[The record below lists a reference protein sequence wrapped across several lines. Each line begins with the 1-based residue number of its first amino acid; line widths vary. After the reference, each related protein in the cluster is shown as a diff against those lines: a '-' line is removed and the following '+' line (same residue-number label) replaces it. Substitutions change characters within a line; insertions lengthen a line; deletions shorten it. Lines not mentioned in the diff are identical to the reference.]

1 MKTYIP
7 SVDEAQKQKKW
18 HLIDLDGLTLGRA
31 AVAIADILRGKNK
44 PIFTPHMDT
53 GDFVVAVN
61 ASKMV
66 ISGTKTEYKKYYR
79 YTGYPG
85 GLRETSM
92 KNLME
97 SDPADVLVRAVKG
110 MIPKN
115 KLGRKVIKKLHVYAD
130 EKHPHQAQQPEVLK
144 LFES

>member
-7 SVDEAQKQKKW
+7 KVEEVEKQKKW

-31 AVAIADILRGKNK
+31 AIEIANILRGKNK
-44 PIFTPHMDT
+44 PIYTPHMDT
-53 GDFVVAVN
+53 GDFVIDIN
-61 ASKMV
+61 ASKVVVTGAKSEQM
-66 ISGTKTEYKKYYR
+66 TYYR

-85 GLRETSM
+85 GLRETSFKKM
-92 KNLME
+92 MDV
-97 SDPADVLVRAVKG
+97 DPAHVVIHAVKG

-115 KLGRKVIKKLHVYAD
+115 KLGRKIIKKLHVYAD
-130 EKHPHQAQQPEVLK
+130 DKHRHEAQKPEVLK

>member
-7 SVDEAQKQKKW
+7 KVEELEKQKKW

-31 AVAIADILRGKNK
+31 AIEIANILRGKNK
-44 PIFTPHMDT
+44 PIFTPHLDT
-53 GDFVVAVN
+53 GDFVIAVN
-61 ASKMV
+61 ASKVVVTGGKDEKM
-66 ISGTKTEYKKYYR
+66 SYFH

-85 GLRETSM
+85 GLRETSYRKM
-92 KNLME
+92 KVK
-97 SDPADVLVRAVKG
+97 DPSQIVIHAVKG

-130 EKHPHQAQQPEVLK
+130 ENHPHQAQKPEVLK
-144 LFES
+144 LS

>member
-7 SVDEAQKQKKW
+7 KIADLNKEKKW
-18 HLIDLDGLTLGRA
+18 YLIDLKGATLGRA
-31 AVAIADILRGKNK
+31 AVEVANILRGKNK

-61 ASKMV
+61 ASQMK
-66 ISGTKTEYKKYYR
+66 ITGAKPQQKKYYR

-85 GLRETSM
+85 GLRTTTLEKM
-92 KNLME
+92 MLN
-97 SDPADVLVRAVKG
+97 DPSRVFLYAVRG
-110 MIPKN
+110 MMPKN
-115 KLGRKVIKKLHVYAD
+115 RLGRKMIKKLRIYSD
-130 EKHPHQAQQPEVLK
+130 EKHPHRAQQPETLK

>member
-7 SVDEAQKQKKW
+7 KIADVNKDKKW
-18 HLIDLDGLTLGRA
+18 YLIDLKGVTMGRA
-31 AVAIADILRGKNK
+31 AIKVADILRGKNK

-61 ASKMV
+61 ASQMKV
-66 ISGTKTEYKKYYR
+66 TGAKAEQKKYYH

-85 GLRETSM
+85 GLKITTFEKKMVNDSPWVFTH
-92 KNLME
+92 
-97 SDPADVLVRAVKG
+97 AVKG
-110 MIPKN
+110 MLPKN
-115 KLGRKVIKKLHVYAD
+115 RLGRKIIKKLRVYAG
-130 EKHPHQAQQPEVLK
+130 EKHQQQAQQPEMLK

>member
-7 SVDEAQKQKKW
+7 KVEELEKQKKW

-31 AVAIADILRGKNK
+31 AIEIANILRGKNK
-44 PIFTPHMDT
+44 PIFTPHLDT
-53 GDFVVAVN
+53 GDFVIAVN
-61 ASKMV
+61 ASKVVVTGGKDEKM
-66 ISGTKTEYKKYYR
+66 SYFR

-85 GLRETSM
+85 GLRETSYKKM
-92 KNLME
+92 KVK
-97 SDPADVLVRAVKG
+97 DPSQIVIHAVKG

-130 EKHPHQAQQPEVLK
+130 ENHPHQAQKPEVLK
-144 LFES
+144 LS